1 MNFARIAAVAVL
13 ASCFAVA
20 GAQAKSKVDGTAP
33 SDAQI
38 AGIVVA
44 TNQLDIDAGRL
55 ARSRSQNR
63 NVQRFADQMIKEHTA
78 VNQRATSLA
87 KKLNVKPQDTEASRR
102 LKTAGRD
109 RQEQLRGIRGPD
121 FDRAYID
128 HEIAHHEQVLDALDK
143 VLIPAA
149 RNAQLKE
156 LLHKVRPAVAEHLEH
171 AKMLQATLD

>member
-1 MNFARIAAVAVL
+1 MNFARISALVVL
-13 ASCFAVA
+13 ASFLA
-20 GAQAKSKVDGTAP
+20 GAQAKSKADARAP

-38 AGIVVA
+38 AGILVA
-44 TNQLDIDAGRL
+44 TNQVDIDAGKL
-55 ARSRSQNR
+55 ARSRSNNR
-63 NVQRFADQMIKEHTA
+63 DVQRFADQMVKVHTA
-78 VNQRATSLA
+78 ANQRATTLA
-87 KKLNVKPQDTEASRR
+87 KKLNVKPQDTEASRK

-109 RQEQLRGIRGPD
+109 RQEQLRGIQGAD

-156 LLHKVRPAVAEHLEH
+156 LLQKARPAVAEHLEH
-171 AKMLQATLD
+171 AKILQAALD